1 MKPTQTLLA
10 LMAALPLL
18 ANAGD
23 ELSSRP
29 VDLRMTFETVELP
42 GQERMGLVGG
52 TYFFQVAP
60 ELYLGPAAYGAATG
74 QRGGFFTGGVDMA
87 WKKAIWPSAFVRA
100 GAYLG
105 GGGGGS
111 AAVGGGLML
120 RPYVELN
127 WQREGYALGLSA
139 SQVRFPN
146 GSISSRQWGLVLSL
160 DDDFAFAPARQAG
173 QAVTSVARGGV
184 GFDRIAV
191 VAGQYRPDAASRDVN
206 GAAYAGS
213 IGYAGFRADQM
224 LSQHM
229 FWGLESGAAVSG
241 GADGYAEVLG
251 VLGLEHPLW
260 GERLR
265 VGARVAAG
273 LGGGGRIATQGGT
286 IVKTAVGVRA
296 QLGRHTSLALE
307 AGRIRAPDGRFKART
322 ASVLLGLD
330 LDLMPQDGPGE
341 RVLQGM
347 EWEAKLT
354 RYTAAARY
362 TLPEQSFDTVGFAIN
377 RRIGPHLYYTGQ
389 ALSAVDGRA
398 GGHSIGL
405 VGLGA
410 NSDAFAD
417 GWSAGL
423 ELLGG
428 AAGGGGVDTKGGA
441 VVQGVAYL
449 ARDLP
454 GAMRLKLGVGRM
466 KSLKGELD
474 SPLVDLSL
482 NIPFSVPA
490 KR

>member
-1 MKPTQTLLA
+1 MKTTPALLA
-10 LMAALPLL
+10 VMAAMPLL
-18 ANAGD
+18 AIAGD

-29 VDLRMTFETVELP
+29 VDLRMSFETLELP

-52 TYFFQVAP
+52 TYSLQVAP
-60 ELYLGPAAYGAATG
+60 ELYVGPAVYGAATG
-74 QRGGFFTGGVDMA
+74 QRGGFFTGGIDAA
-87 WKKAIWPSAFVRA
+87 WKKTVLPSVFMRA

-139 SQVRFPN
+139 SQVHFPN
-146 GSISSRQWGLVLSL
+146 GSIRSRQWGLVLSL
-160 DDDFAFAPARQAG
+160 DDDFAFAPAANAG
-173 QAVTSVARGGV
+173 QPVKTTTRGGV
-184 GFDRIAV
+184 GFDRISL
-191 VAGQYRPDAASRDVN
+191 VAGQYRPTAGSRDVN

-213 IGYAGFRADQM
+213 IGYAGFRADQI
-224 LSQHM
+224 LSPRS

-241 GADGYAEVLG
+241 GADGYAEILG
-251 VLGLEHPLW
+251 VLGLEQPLW
-260 GERLR
+260 DERLR

-273 LGGGGRIATQGGT
+273 LGGGGRVATQGGA
-286 IVKTAVGVRA
+286 IVKMAVGARA
-296 QLGRHTSLALE
+296 QLSRHTSLALE
-307 AGRIRAPDGRFKART
+307 AGRISAPDGRFKART

-330 LDLMPQDGPGE
+330 LDVLPQDGPGE

-347 EWEAKLT
+347 AWEAKLT

-362 TLPEQSFDTVGFAIN
+362 SLPEQPFDTVGFAIN
-377 RRIGPHLYYTGQ
+377 RRIGPNLYYTGQ

-398 GGHSIGL
+398 GGYSMGL

-410 NSDAFAD
+410 NSDAFAG

-428 AAGGGGVDTKGGA
+428 AAGGGGVNTQGGA
-441 VVQGVAYL
+441 VVQGMAYL

-454 GAMRLKLGVGRM
+454 GDLRLKFGVGRV
-466 KSLKGELD
+466 KSLKGELA